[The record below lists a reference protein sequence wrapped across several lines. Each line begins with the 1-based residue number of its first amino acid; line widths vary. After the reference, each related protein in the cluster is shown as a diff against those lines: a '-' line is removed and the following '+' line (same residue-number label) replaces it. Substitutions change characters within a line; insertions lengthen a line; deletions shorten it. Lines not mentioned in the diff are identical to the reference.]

1 MIIAID
7 GPAAAGKGTL
17 AKKLA
22 EKFDFAYLDTGSL
35 YRAVALMIL
44 NAHKAPEDKIAAIAA
59 SATLDV
65 ALLNSPNLRTERT
78 AEAAALVAAIP
89 EVRHNLLKFQ
99 QNFAN
104 NPPNGKAG
112 AVIDGRDIGTVVC
125 PKADVK
131 LFITASAEE
140 RAKRRTKELLEKGI
154 EAEFDEI
161 LADVLA
167 RDARDT
173 NRNISPLR
181 PAENA
186 HLLDTTKLDIDAVFL
201 KAVAIVEKAH

>member
-44 NAHKAPEDKIAAIAA
+44 NAHKAPDAETAAIAA